1 MSQQLESISTFTM
14 SGWCCSNFTSLNNAS
29 KRRIAACW
37 CADVDMFAINST
49 IPLQRAPRFPLI
61 LLAAPRMPSFDH
73 ARPHSCTLSLEIQLD
88 FYSLLGRRSP
98 KRERR
103 IRRKEELL
111 IFPRN
116 RENLETRLESIVEL
130 TLSSFNSRHEGYIY
144 ESRCKRSRSFP
155 LGHETAHTVPEL
167 LTVVPLGNA
176 MVTLHGNAC
185 AA

>member
-1 MSQQLESISTFTM
+1 
-14 SGWCCSNFTSLNNAS
+14 
-29 KRRIAACW
+29 
-37 CADVDMFAINST
+37 MFAINST
-49 IPLQRAPRFPLI
+49 IKPLQRSPRFPLI

-73 ARPHSCTLSLEIQLD
+73 ARPHSCSLSLEIQPD
-88 FYSLLGRRSP
+88 FSLLVARSSFSEKGEKNSSKRRTLNFSA
-98 KRERR
+98 KQRSR
-103 IRRKEELL
+103 
-111 IFPRN
+111 
-116 RENLETRLESIVEL
+116 NLETRLESIVEL

>member
-1 MSQQLESISTFTM
+1 
-14 SGWCCSNFTSLNNAS
+14 
-29 KRRIAACW
+29 
-37 CADVDMFAINST
+37 MFAINST
-49 IPLQRAPRFPLI
+49 IKPLQRSPRFPLI

-73 ARPHSCTLSLEIQLD
+73 ARPHSCSLSLEIQPD
-88 FYSLLGRRSP
+88 FSLLVARSSFSEKGEKNSSKRRTLNFSA
-98 KRERR
+98 KQRSR
-103 IRRKEELL
+103 
-111 IFPRN
+111 
-116 RENLETRLESIVEL
+116 NLETRLESIVEL

-144 ESRCKRSRSFP
+144 DISRCKRSRSFP